1 VLLETLWRRKHA
13 AGVVRGA
20 SLPRTTGAR
29 RPVHKPDWNVNRY
42 SADGALLALVVVRM
56 RQMKS
61 NNAVNERA
69 ITRRRTR
76 TEDAACIAIALS
88 MSACGGAPRVIAL
101 VRASGGT
108 LASMPSGG
116 VPLDVVSRS
125 AAVVEPLPV
134 RGSDVGY
141 GDLQTALGVIVT
153 TATASWASVH
163 RDDVVARQGGWTLL
177 VELTGAD
184 ALLEAAGRVVVSLD
198 VRATMRT
205 RSGNVYLGQT
215 QLGCREGGPISSGD
229 GAPVVYRC
237 LTRVGRDLAGWLS
250 GGVRLEPPPDS

>member
-1 VLLETLWRRKHA
+1 MRRSRPGRLAAAPDRGSPPRSRAESERKWVFGGWRIACSCRHQ
-13 AGVVRGA
+13 V
-20 SLPRTTGAR
+20 
-29 RPVHKPDWNVNRY
+29 
-42 SADGALLALVVVRM
+42 M
-56 RQMKS
+56 RW
-61 NNAVNERA
+61 
-69 ITRRRTR
+69 
-76 TEDAACIAIALS
+76 CIAIALS
-88 MSACGGAPRVIAL
+88 VSACGGAPRVVAL
-101 VRASGGT
+101 VRPSGGP
-108 LASMPSGG
+108 LASVPSGG
-116 VPLDVVSRS
+116 VPLDIVSRS
-125 AAVVEPLPV
+125 AAVAEPLTV

-141 GDLQTALGVIVT
+141 GDLQTALGLAIT
-153 TATASWASVH
+153 TATASWGSGH

-184 ALLEAAGRVVVSLD
+184 AQLEPGGRVVVSLD

-215 QLGCREGGPISSGD
+215 QLGCREGGLMSSDD